1 MKGLHGQRE
10 SYHEKL
16 GPVEKPHNF
25 KHNWIL
31 VENKGSHE
39 EASPREAITESEEDV
54 IKEEEKKEKEK
65 QRKAK
70 QRACLEA

>member
-1 MKGLHGQRE
+1 M
-10 SYHEKL
+10 
-16 GPVEKPHNF
+16 
-25 KHNWIL
+25 
-31 VENKGSHE
+31 ENKGSHE